1 MKKEQGL
8 PTMDSRNKHG
18 LALEASD
25 GEGGGS
31 PQHPEREVL
40 WGGR

>member
-1 MKKEQGL
+1 MDSKEQ
-8 PTMDSRNKHG
+8 HG
-18 LALEASD
+18 LAVLLEASD